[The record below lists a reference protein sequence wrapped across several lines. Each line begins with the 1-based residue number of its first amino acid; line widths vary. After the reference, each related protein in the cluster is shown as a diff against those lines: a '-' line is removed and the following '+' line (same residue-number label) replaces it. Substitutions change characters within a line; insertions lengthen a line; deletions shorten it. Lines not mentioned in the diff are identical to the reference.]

1 MWAGP
6 LPEHFF
12 LFSFPLNHLPP
23 LPPYSPPPA
32 CYIVVMATPA
42 QITANRANAQKSTGP
57 RSAEGRSASRFNAL
71 KHGIDAA
78 SLVIPGEDPAEFDAL
93 AAEYSGEFRPQSPSE
108 FFHVET
114 MLRADWQ
121 KIRLQRVEADL
132 FRTLLAESPG
142 ATLAAALLCD
152 SPAAKLLA
160 RTQRQIAAFERTWYR
175 AHTELHR
182 ARRQSEGRWRTILRP
197 LPRPPLRKAAHHRI
211 GFDPV
216 PSRHRR
222 PRS

>member
-1 MWAGP
+1 
-6 LPEHFF
+6 
-12 LFSFPLNHLPP
+12 
-23 LPPYSPPPA
+23 
-32 CYIVVMATPA
+32 MATPA

-57 RSAEGRSASRFNAL
+57 RSAEGKSASRFNAL

-182 ARRQSEGRWRTILRP
+182 AHTELHRARRHSEAAGEQSFDRCLDRLCE
-197 LPRPPLRKAAHHRI
+197 RPPITELASILFPPDTA
-211 GFDPV
+211 V
-216 PSRHRR
+216 PDSPAVLTMPAEANSPEP
-222 PRS
+222 PRAS

>member
-1 MWAGP
+1 
-6 LPEHFF
+6 
-12 LFSFPLNHLPP
+12 
-23 LPPYSPPPA
+23 
-32 CYIVVMATPA
+32 MATPA

-57 RSAEGRSASRFNAL
+57 RSAEGKSASRFNAL

-182 ARRQSEGRWRTILRP
+182 ARRQSEAADEQSFDRYLDRLCE
-197 LPRPPLRKAAHHRI
+197 RPPITELASILFPPVAA
-211 GFDPV
+211 V
-216 PSRHRR
+216 PDSPAVLTMPAEVNSPEP
-222 PRS
+222 PRAS

>member
-1 MWAGP
+1 
-6 LPEHFF
+6 
-12 LFSFPLNHLPP
+12 
-23 LPPYSPPPA
+23 
-32 CYIVVMATPA
+32 MATPA

-57 RSAEGRSASRFNAL
+57 RSAEGKSASRFNAL

-78 SLVIPGEDPAEFDAL
+78 SLVIPGEDPAEYDAL

-142 ATLAAALLCD
+142 AT
-152 SPAAKLLA
+152 PAATLLA

-182 ARRQSEGRWRTILRP
+182 ARRQSEAAGEQSFDRYLDRLCE
-197 LPRPPLRKAAHHRI
+197 RPPITELASI
-211 GFDPV
+211 LFPPV
-216 PSRHRR
+216 TAVPDSPAVLTMPAEANSPEP
-222 PRS
+222 PRAS